1 MNDKEII
8 NKVLQGRTPAV
19 TLNQIDAIKGFLKGA
34 IKMAR
39 QDEIAENIRLE
50 SENKYLKADNANIR
64 EEMDKSKSENASW
77 KKGYEQEHELAKTA
91 LEKTIVV
98 MKENAE
104 LRKNQW
110 TRNEYDKAM
119 NRGYQTG
126 LEDGKVDGRIEASAE
141 ISELK
146 SRWEKLKK
154 YSHDYCLKRNRCGLA
169 YLKMQELE
177 NIGNKIDS
185 SSPDNTKSYCK
196 DISIP
201 AAKLGVAN
209 DKRDKGLGPP
219 KLSQPLPPKP
229 EMRIYVCPI
238 CNEEFDLKDL
248 SHGFG
253 VCKKCKNTV
262 HANPKP
268 DAKYKRIPSHYRN
281 GKKIRGYLV
290 KIKPKPDDVHYA
302 RGRTIKKHKTF
313 WDKKPSA
320 KGGK

>member
-1 MNDKEII
+1 MGMNDKAIPRG
-8 NKVLQGRTPAV
+8 VL
-19 TLNQIDAIKGFLKGA
+19 
-34 IKMAR
+34 
-39 QDEIAENIRLE
+39 IAENIRLE

-104 LRKNQW
+104 LKK
-110 TRNEYDKAM
+110 D
-119 NRGYQTG
+119 
-126 LEDGKVDGRIEASAE
+126 LEELRRSICYLSLMKQEMVIEEWEA
-141 ISELK
+141 
-146 SRWEKLKK
+146 RWEKLQDKIEERREQ
-154 YSHDYCLKRNRCGLA
+154 LKGVIDSQIKRYPGEKSAWLEEVDK
-169 YLKMQELE
+169 LKELDDLVKEMQELE
-177 NIGNKIDS
+177 SIGNDS
-185 SSPDNTKSYCK
+185 KSPDNTKSYCK
-196 DISIP
+196 DITIP